1 MALTGDEITLTLCM
15 MEQQEEV
22 TLPAHLRVTPS
33 PFLFAG
39 ARRSRPGLRA
49 SSCRKLCEAQFD
61 RFRPGR
67 YGAWY
72 ASSAPAASMVVRALS
87 RVWARRLSTTTDI
100 FGLERSPRAWLQV
113 SDEAAPF
120 IAQSN
125 HEGCDE
131 PIQPQAGRNLTAS
144 NVTSGRRPCDRAW
157 PRRSVAALKAWFAT
171 VLSNSQQTWRSP
183 K

>member
-1 MALTGDEITLTLCM
+1 M

-33 PFLFAG
+33 PFLFAC
-39 ARRSRPGLRA
+39 ARRSRPGLPG